1 MKEDVVEKEKT
12 TNNEMKEFE
21 EVNIS
26 YQEVEA
32 RKKEV
37 RTDSYF
43 DGSLLELIGW
53 RILAFLITI
62 VTLGIGAPWGK
73 CMLYSYQI
81 KHTVY
86 NGKRLKFEGTGG
98 DLFVNMFKWVFFS
111 IITLGIYILFI
122 PIRKT
127 KWVIS
132 NIHFEEE
139 DFVKEESFFDG
150 KTVQLICV
158 NLICNL
164 LNFISFGLLSPF
176 TFCYKTKWIIK
187 HTVINRKKLVFTGKA
202 IALFGKC
209 MLWGFLTVITFGIFG
224 LWIPIKMLKWQNKN
238 THIKVVGEEQN
249 KDKSLLIAIPVAIIG
264 VILFCVFVTNV
275 TKNIDNIE
283 DFNIE
288 NIFSGFVD
296 FDEKNFN
303 SSFLDG
309 SSVLENKQ
317 TSNTKQTSINPMI
330 NESNSSSTAANNS
343 NNGVVLPENVLNG
356 DFSYFAGTYI
366 DVFSS
371 SDTLILTE
379 SGKVTI
385 SGRLFTNK
393 PARVEKNS
401 DGSYRCIVDENRE
414 FVIYP
419 VGVKSSNGNNGKVR
433 IDVIEGMGAF
443 CFQKK

>member
-26 YQEVEA
+26 YQEVET

-53 RILAFLITI
+53 RILAFLITV

-164 LNFISFGLLSPF
+164 LNFISFGLLSSF

-209 MLWGFLTVITFGIFG
+209 MLWGFLTVITFGNFG

-264 VILFCVFVTNV
+264 VILFSVFVTNV

-288 NIFSGFVD
+288 NIFSGFVNS
-296 FDEKNFN
+296 DEKN
-303 SSFLDG
+303 SLLDG
-309 SSVLENKQ
+309 ASVLENKQ

-330 NESNSSSTAANNS
+330 NESNSSNTAANNS
-343 NNGVVLPENVLNG
+343 NNSVVLPENVLNG

-393 PARVEKNS
+393 PTNVEKNI

-419 VGVKSSNGNNGKVR
+419 VGVKSSNGNNEKVR